1 MTAALCWSPGS
12 CSSGRRRK
20 EGSAVFVV
28 FLALPCFKYKATTHT
43 LTVRQ
48 TPLSHGGKTDQSL
61 CVCVCVSP
69 SPLMGQM
76 ARQESWGCLQ
86 SCALK
91 SSAKQGIICLRRPSV
106 TLAPLVLHNGH
117 SCTAVI
123 ISREIRF
130 EKFFFSLTP
139 VTELYL
145 LLNGQN
151 MKFKRYLSI
160 FVHELLLVTLLIFV
174 LSGNTYKTFTV
185 SNPSCMF
192 LS

>member
-1 MTAALCWSPGS
+1 MWVCWFDLEKFNIFSRILQFVADQRVKWTYFSDYVSARSRFDSGGGGGRMTAALCWSPGS

-91 SSAKQGIICLRRPSV
+91 SSAEQGIICLRRPSV

-123 ISREIRF
+123 FSREIR
-130 EKFFFSLTP
+130 EFFS
-139 VTELYL
+139 
-145 LLNGQN
+145 
-151 MKFKRYLSI
+151 F
-160 FVHELLLVTLLIFV
+160 F
-174 LSGNTYKTFTV
+174 
-185 SNPSCMF
+185 PSHQ
-192 LS
+192 